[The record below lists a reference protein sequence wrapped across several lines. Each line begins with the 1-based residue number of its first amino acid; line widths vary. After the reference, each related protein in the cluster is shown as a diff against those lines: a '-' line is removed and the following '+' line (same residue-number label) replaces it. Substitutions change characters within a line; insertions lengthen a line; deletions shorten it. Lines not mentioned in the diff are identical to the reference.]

1 MGTNEGHRER
11 LKEKYS
17 AGGFDSFYHSYEKL
31 EFLLSFTIPRK
42 DVKDLAKE
50 LLEKFGSIDN
60 VLKATEDELIK
71 FTNLGKHSAIF
82 LNFIGDLHKD
92 IFKERLKI
100 DKLVMTS
107 KNQVISYL
115 RNEIGHS
122 ERENFIVLYLDSSNQ
137 LIDEKYLK
145 SDILFKGTLDRSAVY
160 PREVVG
166 KLLKQHLEIDKLIES
181 KRNKKSMNQVLLE
194 EIISKKAKSVIFAH
208 NHPSGSTKPSRSDIE
223 LTKKMQEILEGIDV
237 RLLDHIIITK
247 ESYFSFLEE
256 GILEN

>member
-1 MGTNEGHRER
+1 MVNKEGHRER

-17 AGGFDSFYHSYEKL
+17 VGGIDSFYHSYEKL
-31 EFLLSFTIPRK
+31 EFLLSFVIPRK

-50 LLEKFGSIDN
+50 LLEKFGSIDS
-60 VLKATEDELIK
+60 VLKAREEELIK
-71 FTNLGKHSAIF
+71 VNNLGKNTAVF
-82 LNFIGDLHKD
+82 LKFIGDLHKN
-92 IFKERLKI
+92 IFKERLKS
-100 DKLVMTS
+100 DKIVMSS

-145 SDILFKGTLDRSAVY
+145 SDILFKGTLDRSAIY
-160 PREVVG
+160 PREIVG
-166 KLLKQHLEIDKLIES
+166 KLLKQHLKIDELIEAE
-181 KRNKKSMNQVLLE
+181 KNKKTMNQILLE
-194 EIISKKAKSVIFAH
+194 EIISKKAKSVIFSH
-208 NHPSGSTKPSRSDIE
+208 NHPSGSIKPSRSDIE
-223 LTKKMQEILEGIDV
+223 LTEKMYEILKGIDV